1 LFFKATIEQAQRVQ
15 TIVDSYAAATGQ
27 LINKDK
33 CSILF
38 GEGCPQGIQEE
49 VKCVLQVQANA
60 FEEKYLGLP
69 TPDGR
74 MHKGRFQNLQGKLLK
89 RILI

>member
-1 LFFKATIEQAQRVQ
+1 VSCLSK
-15 TIVDSYAAATGQ
+15 
-27 LINKDK
+27 L
-33 CSILF
+33 
-38 GEGCPQGIQEE
+38 
-49 VKCVLQVQANA
+49 ANA

-89 RILI
+89 RILIWGDGLLSQGAKEILIKAVA